1 MFPGGS
7 PNEAGRCD
15 CACCMYVPQD
25 SIAIIEVFGKF
36 SHAAP
41 PGCVCLYVPG
51 MYVMRQLV
59 KMRVQQKSVEVE
71 TKTKDNVFVQIMVAV
86 QFEVIPQRVEDAFY
100 KLAQPSIQI
109 HSYVYD
115 AVRSTIPNLT
125 LDEVFEGKSGV
136 SREVEAQLID
146 HMAEFGYKIHGALI
160 VDVSPAAVVKNSMN
174 EINANKRKRVAAGE
188 TAEAQKIVSI
198 KRAEAEAESKY
209 LQGEG
214 IARQRRAIVEG
225 LRDSVTEFSDR
236 ISGMVAKDVLE
247 LVLITQYFDTLK
259 DIGERSTT
267 TTVFVPHNPAAL
279 GTISNEIR
287 STFQGGG
294 KK

>member
-7 PNEAGRCD
+7 PHEAGKCE
-15 CACCMYVPQD
+15 ACCCICVPQD
-25 SIAIIEVFGKF
+25 SVAIVEQFGKF
-36 SHAAP
+36 DRAAP
-41 PGCVCLYVPG
+41 PGCLCIPVPG
-51 MYVMRQLV
+51 VWVVRQFV
-59 KMRVQQKSVEVE
+59 KMRVQQRSVEVE

-86 QFEVIPQRVEDAFY
+86 QYEVIAARVHDAFY
-100 KLAQPSIQI
+100 KLAQPSVQI
-109 HSYVYD
+109 HAYVYD

-125 LDEVFEGKSGV
+125 LDEVFEGKSHV
-136 SREVEAQLID
+136 SKEVESQLTE
-146 HMAEFGYKIHGALI
+146 HMANFGYRIHGALI

-174 EINANKRKRVAAGE
+174 EINANKRKRIAAGE
-188 TAEAQKIVSI
+188 TAEAQKIVAI

-236 ISGMVAKDVLE
+236 VVGMRAKDVLE
-247 LVLITQYFDTLK
+247 LILITQYFDTLK

-279 GTISNEIR
+279 GTFSNEIR
-287 STFQGGG
+287 NTFSSDAG
-294 KK
+294 K